1 MLSLEF
7 GNVDRHTFECG
18 RIPNALLSAR
28 WLKCS
33 SVLRSEEIKSPAE
46 STNRFFLLCQ
56 LCEIRRVPL
65 VPRSPE
71 AAVGSGHHVVED
83 VEGGLG
89 FRSSAHP
96 QFLQQHRLEHNSR
109 SGPSPEPRE

>member
-7 GNVDRHTFECG
+7 GNVDRHTFACG

-33 SVLRSEEIKSPAE
+33 SVLRSEKIKSPVE
-46 STNRFFLLCQ
+46 STNRFFLLSQ
-56 LCEIRRVPL
+56 LCEIRR

-89 FRSSAHP
+89 FRPSAHP

-109 SGPSPEPRE
+109 SGPSPEPGE

>member
-33 SVLRSEEIKSPAE
+33 SVLRSEEIKSPALMP
-46 STNRFFLLCQ
+46 TL
-56 LCEIRRVPL
+56 
-65 VPRSPE
+65 
-71 AAVGSGHHVVED
+71 
-83 VEGGLG
+83 
-89 FRSSAHP
+89 
-96 QFLQQHRLEHNSR
+96 
-109 SGPSPEPRE
+109 